1 MCSVFF
7 LVPKSSAPLGA
18 LAGALAEYLEQ
29 LAISAA
35 GSLVPAGPVKVRYVA
50 WRAAAA
56 ERPVQRGQSG
66 SSYAMC
72 SVAHS
77 FRGVE
82 EFIELS
88 RGGCG
93 VRNCALEWFFR
104 VGMANLGAI
113 GTYPLSYAHPPLART
128 R

>member
-1 MCSVFF
+1 
-7 LVPKSSAPLGA
+7 
-18 LAGALAEYLEQ
+18 
-29 LAISAA
+29 
-35 GSLVPAGPVKVRYVA
+35 
-50 WRAAAA
+50 
-56 ERPVQRGQSG
+56 
-66 SSYAMC
+66 MC

-104 VGMANLGAI
+104 VSMANLGAI